1 MPENSFCE
9 KCFTISTRNFDLRK
23 KVNLIEKFG
32 VKKISV
38 SVHGD
43 VADGSDGGNVDNGG
57 DGGNGDDGGDD
68 GDGGDDNN
76 DDCHIWSHP
85 AILLLRRL
93 RRHQDRS
100 LRTAHTHCLACH
112 GITVHSTIEGTIH
125 IEIDST
131 IQEHPQ
137 LHPSLSTAI
146 HTPD

>member
-1 MPENSFCE
+1 MLILS
-9 KCFTISTRNFDLRK
+9 K
-23 KVNLIEKFG
+23 NLVSE
-32 VKKISV
+32 KISV
-38 SVHGD
+38 WVHSD
-43 VADGSDGGNVDNGG
+43 VADGSDVGNGDNGG

-112 GITVHSTIEGTIH
+112 GITVHSTIEGTIQ

-131 IQEHPQ
+131 IQEHQ
-137 LHPSLSTAI
+137 QQHPSPSTAI
-146 HTPD
+146 SNTSLDYKQSNY